1 MSSSPYWDRYW
12 RLRANRRRFLGG
24 ALATSAGAAGL
35 ALVGCGDDEEAATP
49 TAAATATP
57 TAAGTAPAASP
68 TPADPF
74 ANAKRGGILH
84 AASTGDPPT
93 LDPYGNL
100 SFLTKGFA
108 AYVYSRLFMFETGPG
123 IAYGANRPVPD
134 LAESAEP
141 NEDGTEWVIKLKP
154 NAKFHDVAPVN
165 GRQVTAEDVR
175 FSWGRMTAETTPNRT
190 QVAFV
195 DRMEVLDQQTVKFV
209 LKEPNAA
216 FLDIL
221 ADANLLWIM
230 PTESDGGFDP
240 AQTAIGSGPW
250 IFKQY
255 VPSQSFTFEANPSWH
270 FEGFP
275 LLAGVEL
282 AIIPE
287 YANRLAQFLAGNLE
301 VVDINPNDL
310 VQARDQVEGLQ
321 LIGIVPQL
329 LSFIYFDSKPD
340 SPWRDR
346 RFRQA
351 VSMALDRDALTD
363 IGYNVKALRD
373 AGFDVGSP
381 WNNIIPA
388 GFTRWW
394 LDPKSPDMGEGAKY
408 FEYNVEE
415 AKKLL
420 EASGYDGRPIKYQY
434 TANRYGKTFNDIAEA
449 TQAYLTAIGLNV
461 QTEVQDYSSVYITQ
475 TFVGNF
481 EGIAF
486 GYETPFPEAGAYLI
500 RFFTDDPLNHGKVN
514 DERLRE
520 IALQQQRTL
529 DEEERRELFHEAQRI
544 NGVEMYYV
552 PNQAGAGT
560 TWTGIQPYVKNAI
573 EYALYNSPG
582 YGDPTETLPFVWLDV

>member
-1 MSSSPYWDRYW
+1 MTSSEYWKRYW
-12 RLRANRRRFLGG
+12 RARTTRRRFLGG
-24 ALATSAGAAGL
+24 TAAVGAGTLGL
-35 ALVGCGDDEEAATP
+35 VVAGCGGEEEAATP
-49 TAAATATP
+49 TAPPATATATEAGP
-57 TAAGTAPAASP
+57 TPTP

-74 ANAKRGGILH
+74 ANAKRGGTWR
-84 AASTGDPPT
+84 AATTGDPPT

-108 AYVYSRLFMFETGPG
+108 AYVYSRLFRYSAGPG
-123 IAYGANRPVPD
+123 VAYGENRPEPD

-141 NEDGTEWVIKLKP
+141 NEDGTEWVIKLRP
-154 NAKFHDVAPVN
+154 NATFHDVPPVN

-175 FSWGRMTAETTPNRT
+175 FSWARLTAETTPNRT

-195 DRMEVLDQQTVKFV
+195 ERMEVLDQQTVKFV
-209 LKEPNAA
+209 LKSPYAA
-216 FLDIL
+216 FLDTL
-221 ADANLLWIM
+221 ADASLLWIM

-250 IFKQY
+250 IFREY
-255 VPSQSFTFEANPSWH
+255 TPSVGFKFDRNPAWH

-275 LLAGVEL
+275 LLDAVEL
-282 AIIPE
+282 SIIPE
-287 YANRLAQFLAGNLE
+287 YANRLAQFLAGNLDAE
-301 VVDINPNDL
+301 GINANDL
-310 VQARDQVEGLQ
+310 VQVRDTVAGVQFLGV
-321 LIGIVPQL
+321 IPQL
-329 LSFIYFDSKPD
+329 LSFIYFDPKPD

-373 AGFDVGSP
+373 AGFDVGAP

-388 GFTRWW
+388 GMRRWW

-408 FEYNVEE
+408 FEYNVAE

-420 EASGYDGRPIKYQY
+420 EAMGYDGRPIKYQY

-449 TQAYLTAIGLNV
+449 TQAYLAAIGLNV

-481 EGIAF
+481 DGIAF
-486 GYETPFPEAGAYLI
+486 GYETPFPEGGSYLI
-500 RFFTDDPLNHGKVN
+500 RFFTDDPLNHGRVN

-520 IALQQQRTL
+520 IALKQQQTL

-560 TWTGIQPYVKNAI
+560 TWTAYQPYVRNGV
-573 EYALYNSPG
+573 EYVTIG
-582 YGDPTETLPFVWLDV
+582 YGGPTETLPYYWKDV